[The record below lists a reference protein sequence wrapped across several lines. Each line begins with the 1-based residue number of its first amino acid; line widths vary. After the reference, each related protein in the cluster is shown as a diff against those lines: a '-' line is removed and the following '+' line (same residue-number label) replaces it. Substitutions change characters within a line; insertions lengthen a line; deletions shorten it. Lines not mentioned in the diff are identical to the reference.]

1 MKRMI
6 ALSMAAMLAA
16 CSSAPPQQSMTPL
29 SVGVQSMPTH
39 DIDGLMQYYGQLGK
53 IPAPRLE
60 AEYQNASLDYSKTG
74 SDSSR
79 MRLALLLWLPGTS
92 FRNPQAALDLLKTR
106 PMLDPG
112 LHSFADI
119 FSAMLA
125 QQQDAENAQQHLE
138 QMLKEEKKHSSA
150 LQDKIDAVKKMEK
163 ALIHMEKQ

>member
-16 CSSAPPQQSMTPL
+16 CSSAPPQQSMIPPAV
-29 SVGVQSMPTH
+29 SVQSMPTH